1 MAALTAFTFPAMSC
15 TSPHGEGALR
25 ICTTFLKFAQETILH
40 QDSFKKNNLNINLV
54 LQTK

>member
-1 MAALTAFTFPAMSC
+1 MAALTAFTFPTMSC

-40 QDSFKKNNLNINLV
+40 RHSFKKNNLNINLV